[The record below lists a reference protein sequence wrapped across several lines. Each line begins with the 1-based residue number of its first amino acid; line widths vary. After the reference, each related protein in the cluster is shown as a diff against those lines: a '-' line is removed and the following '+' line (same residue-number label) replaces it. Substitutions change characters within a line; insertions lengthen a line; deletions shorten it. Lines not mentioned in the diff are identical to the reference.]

1 MLFRW
6 NHIQKITSTDHHIFI
21 VRISC
26 DRLNKRISAI
36 AGSSFSRIHHFII
49 YTMHWLIKLMSW
61 AINCEWFLH
70 RVKSDFQQIPSSTF
84 EKKETKKNTC
94 QTTSTNNKNYNT
106 YGASLIVHIN
116 RTEMKK
122 EKKKIT
128 RRSKK
133 SIGEPQLIKA
143 RCVVWL
149 KIKICNANLK
159 KKKRFRNSNEKK
171 MIRK

>member
-84 EKKETKKNTC
+84 EKRETKQKNTC

-122 EKKKIT
+122 EKKDH
-128 RRSKK
+128 
-133 SIGEPQLIKA
+133 
-143 RCVVWL
+143 
-149 KIKICNANLK
+149 K
-159 KKKRFRNSNEKK
+159 KKQKK
-171 MIRK
+171 ALVSHN